1 VTTAADTAPESQR
14 ANGAGRCQ
22 TIMRV
27 TELAL
32 ASLPDAPSCGR
43 LLVQRYLSAWGIAHM
58 IDEAQLVMSELLTNA
73 VKASAEFTTIQ
84 IRLAVLGGTSL
95 LIEVRDCNPEPPVL
109 KDASGDN
116 EGGRGLM
123 IVDALCERWGYYHPT
138 QGSKAVWAE
147 LLIPLPTREP
157 EHLDMPPVAA
167 MDDPRVLHRVHTGLK
182 NLQVRGDGSAAQQV
196 WTQGRYTNMAETWET
211 AVRMAANTMLRYP
224 DKISDGLEA
233 ELYALLEQ
241 LDTTT
246 AEQPASITASSP
258 LHTPATVCPGGA

>member
-1 VTTAADTAPESQR
+1 MHREGRRRHCPESRQ
-14 ANGAGRCQ
+14 ANVTDRGQ

-27 TELAL
+27 TELTL

-73 VKASAEFTTIQ
+73 VKANAEFTTIH
-84 IRLAVLGGTSL
+84 IRLVILGGTSL

-138 QGSKAVWAE
+138 HGSKSVWAE

-157 EHLDMPPVAA
+157 GHLDMPPAAA
-167 MDDPRVLHRVHTGLK
+167 MDDHRVLHRVHT
-182 NLQVRGDGSAAQQV
+182 D
-196 WTQGRYTNMAETWET
+196 
-211 AVRMAANTMLRYP
+211 P
-224 DKISDGLEA
+224 KISRSADMHRPW
-233 ELYALLEQ
+233 Q
-241 LDTTT
+241 VIHSTTGSD
-246 AEQPASITASSP
+246 AREIRQ
-258 LHTPATVCPGGA
+258 HD

>member
-1 VTTAADTAPESQR
+1 VTTAAGTAPESQR
-14 ANGAGRCQ
+14 AGATDRCQ

-27 TELAL
+27 TELTL

-95 LIEVRDCNPEPPVL
+95 LIEVQDCNPEPPVL
-109 KDASGDN
+109 KDAAGDN

-123 IVDALCERWGYYHPT
+123 IVDALCERWGYHPAH
-138 QGSKAVWAE
+138 GSKAVWAE

-157 EHLDMPPVAA
+157 GHLDMPPAA
-167 MDDPRVLHRVHTGLK
+167 VMDDPRVLHRVHTGLK
-182 NLQVRGDGSAAQQV
+182 NLQAR
-196 WTQGRYTNMAETWET
+196 
-211 AVRMAANTMLRYP
+211 
-224 DKISDGLEA
+224 
-233 ELYALLEQ
+233 
-241 LDTTT
+241 
-246 AEQPASITASSP
+246 
-258 LHTPATVCPGGA
+258 